1 MPYLAAG
8 SRLAKIAIAE
18 EEPMMKAASH
28 PSALKV
34 QAMLGHDFEVME
46 FDKSTRTAEE
56 AAAAIGCRLAEI
68 AKSLVF
74 RDQATGV
81 AVIIIA
87 SGANR
92 VDEAKVRR
100 LIGSTI
106 ERAPPDFVRDV
117 TGFAIGGVPPIGHAA
132 GNSIFIDED
141 LMVLPFIWAA
151 AGTPNAVFRLTP
163 QELLEISGG
172 HTADIKE

>member
-1 MPYLAAG
+1 M
-8 SRLAKIAIAE
+8 ST
-18 EEPMMKAASH
+18 
-28 PSALKV
+28 SAL
-34 QAMLGHDFEVME
+34 Q
-46 FDKSTRTAEE
+46 
-56 AAAAIGCRLAEI
+56 
-68 AKSLVF
+68 
-74 RDQATGV
+74 
-81 AVIIIA
+81 
-87 SGANR
+87 
-92 VDEAKVRR
+92 
-100 LIGSTI
+100 TI

-172 HTADIKE
+172 HTADIKENPGG